1 MQRRCLRVYEIT
13 CFDTDGNP
21 IEYLTQW
28 DSDQKIVIV
37 INDCEQDYL
46 TFAPEVH
53 FSNSSRKDEALV
65 VRSTV
70 KNHDTII
77 ANIPNVLLQEPY
89 PLFVYVYLAA
99 YDDDDDALCS
109 QKTILSTEIPIRK
122 RAKPSDYSYVENIK
136 RFTANDIKKEIKKEL
151 IDEINDADLS
161 FKKVTLIDDSRNK
174 TYQVYVENGKLIF
187 EQVDVEDVPLRSI
200 TFVDQTDDPHSEY
213 FGVRHSVYISNGKFN
228 LKLNSG
234 GKV

>member
-1 MQRRCLRVYEIT
+1 MYEIT
-13 CFDTDGNP
+13 CLDTDGNP

-37 INDCEQDYL
+37 IDGCDRDYL
-46 TFAPEVH
+46 AIAPEVH

-70 KNHDTII
+70 TNNDTIT

-89 PLFVYVYLAA
+89 PLFVYVYIADNS
-99 YDDDDDALCS
+99 DDNLCP

-136 RFTANDIKKEIKKEL
+136 RFTANQIKKEVKKEL
-151 IDEINDADLS
+151 IDEINNADLS
-161 FKKVTLIDDSRNK
+161 FKKVALVDGSTGK
-174 TYQVYVENGKLIF
+174 PYQVYIENGKLIF
-187 EQVDVEDVPLRSI
+187 EQVDVEDIPLRSI
-200 TFVDQTDDPHSEY
+200 TFVDQTDDTHSEY